1 MQRKVNFKTLPSDD
15 PLRNGTLTLRAR
27 RQTEFIIWIQKYSI
41 IIKVNYN
48 DQKNY
53 PRIL

>member
-1 MQRKVNFKTLPSDD
+1 MQRKVNCKTLPSDD
-15 PLRNGTLTLRAR
+15 TLRNGTLTLHAS
-27 RQTEFIIWIQKYSI
+27 RQTEFIIWIRKYSI

-48 DQKNY
+48 DHKNY